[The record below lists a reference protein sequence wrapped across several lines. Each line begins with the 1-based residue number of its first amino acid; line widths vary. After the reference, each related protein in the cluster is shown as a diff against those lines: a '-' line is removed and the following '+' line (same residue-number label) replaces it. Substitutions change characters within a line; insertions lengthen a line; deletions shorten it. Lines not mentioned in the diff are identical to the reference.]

1 MYKRSPYRLF
11 VHKWRAYPFYSYYI
25 DHVVA
30 GAAHAFVMYTYESRG
45 GVRARAFVNPIKCA
59 GHRIF
64 TERALAR

>member
-1 MYKRSPYRLF
+1 M
-11 VHKWRAYPFYSYYI
+11 
-25 DHVVA
+25 VA

-64 TERALAR
+64 TERALARENREKKLSHNHQRSTVSINLSL